1 MKTLVRV
8 HVMLPR
14 EVVDE
19 IDSALE
25 NESRSQYVLK
35 AIESQLSHDR
45 QREAL
50 EALRAAEPPTDTPPE
65 WATPEGSALWVHNL
79 RRNRSF
85 NTEFQENE

>member
-1 MKTLVRV
+1 MKPLVRV

-14 EVVDE
+14 EVLDE
-19 IDSALE
+19 IDSTLE

-35 AIESQLSHDR
+35 AIEWQLINDR
-45 QREAL
+45 QRRAL
-50 EALRAAEPPTDTPPE
+50 AALRDVDPPTDTPPE

-85 NTEFQENE
+85 GAEFRTNE